1 MSSKA
6 NLFLGLLW
14 IMISPLCFL
23 ADNTGMGIVW
33 LCAGVAE
40 LIIAFIRRN
49 KEKKSKK
56 ISNILNR

>member
-23 ADNTGMGIVW
+23 TDNTGMGIVW
-33 LCAGVAE
+33 LCAGVVE

-49 KEKKSKK
+49 KDANCKCM
-56 ISNILNR
+56 LDTCW